1 MRHSP
6 SDNRLSLAEFLA
18 WEAQA
23 RIAADSMI
31 AQCVASG
38 DTPGT
43 ETAHTFKA
51 QIDRASARRGETPR
65 RWVAFTVRTLCF
77 ISNRRNEQA
86 KYELRDLGSKWMM
99 RGTLSLDKKFAEA
112 KRSPASCSNCDRDN
126 E

>member
-43 ETAHTFKA
+43 ETAPTFKA
-51 QIDRASARRGETPR
+51 QIDRASAPRGETPR

-86 KYELRDLGSKWMM
+86 KYEFARSWKQMDDAWHAQPGQEVRGSKTQPCLLLQL
-99 RGTLSLDKKFAEA
+99 R
-112 KRSPASCSNCDRDN
+112 
-126 E
+126 